1 MSAVV
6 VDKDYGSISP
16 VKLKEL
22 QRDYQSQGICCRL
35 EHYDSE
41 ADIIEHCQDASAI
54 LATGNPPISAYVL
67 KNLPNLKIVQR
78 FGIGVN
84 SVDLDAASQHGVIVL
99 NMPNFCIE
107 ELATHAASMIL
118 GLSRNTCYYDRH
130 IRNGEW
136 PKAQYYEPRNL
147 GSLTLGLYGF
157 GGSARPLFRIMHMG
171 FGTRVIACDP
181 YITQQTKDQYPDVNF
196 FNFETLLE
204 KSDIISI
211 HAPLTETTIRIFNQ
225 DAFSRMKNDSMII
238 NISRGS
244 LIDEKAL
251 IKALDSGKI
260 RFAGL
265 DVFEKEPIDSMNPL
279 TKMENV
285 VLTCHSAFYGDTAQA
300 TQLHLAL
307 DLVTR
312 ALNEN
317 IVDPY
322 YVANKA
328 VMNNPKNKIGISK

>member
-1 MSAVV
+1 
-6 VDKDYGSISP
+6 
-16 VKLKEL
+16 
-22 QRDYQSQGICCRL
+22 
-35 EHYDSE
+35 
-41 ADIIEHCQDASAI
+41 
-54 LATGNPPISAYVL
+54 
-67 KNLPNLKIVQR
+67 
-78 FGIGVN
+78 
-84 SVDLDAASQHGVIVL
+84 
-99 NMPNFCIE
+99 
-107 ELATHAASMIL
+107 
-118 GLSRNTCYYDRH
+118 
-130 IRNGEW
+130 
-136 PKAQYYEPRNL
+136 
-147 GSLTLGLYGF
+147 
-157 GGSARPLFRIMHMG
+157 
-171 FGTRVIACDP
+171 
-181 YITQQTKDQYPDVNF
+181 
-196 FNFETLLE
+196 
-204 KSDIISI
+204 
-211 HAPLTETTIRIFNQ
+211 
-225 DAFSRMKNDSMII
+225 MKNDSMII